1 MRLFSPQGGKIHVR
15 KGCRVIDILEFKV
28 EDEKFQ
34 RILKRADFA
43 SAEIRER
50 VEEII
55 ATVRKG
61 GDAALCECSRK
72 FDGVEITPE
81 NLLVTEEEYREA
93 QNAVEA
99 DFLTTAT
106 LARVN
111 IRRFHEYQ
119 RRVGYIHDDGDGV
132 RLSKRVLPLKS
143 AGLYCPA
150 GSAPL
155 FSTMLMCAIPAQIAG
170 VERICAC
177 VSPGKD
183 GKVNPYILSIA
194 KMLDLG
200 AVYKVGGAHAI
211 AAMAYGT
218 ESIKA
223 VDKIVGPGGP
233 YVNMAK
239 RLVFG
244 ACGIDSLAGPS
255 EIVIVADKT
264 ASARFVAADLISQLE
279 HGSGHES
286 GVVLTD
292 SRDLAAGIKIE
303 LEKQLKKL
311 SRSEKIIAALERFG
325 AVYLCKNLYEAIDA
339 ANLIAPEHLEII
351 AVDQDDL
358 LGEVV
363 NAGAVFLGGYS
374 PEPVGDYFAG
384 TNHVLP
390 TAGAA
395 RFMSSLSV
403 YDFVKDIS
411 VIRYTQERLLRTG
424 RHIIRMAELEGLTA
438 HANAIKVRLE
448 NQ

>member
-1 MRLFSPQGGKIHVR
+1 M
-15 KGCRVIDILEFKV
+15 IDILEYRPD
-28 EDEKFQ
+28 EEKFR

-43 SAEIRER
+43 GTEIRER

-55 ATVRKG
+55 AAVRKG
-61 GDAALCECSRK
+61 GDAALCELSRK
-72 FDGVEITPE
+72 IDGVELTPE
-81 NLLVTEEEYREA
+81 TLTVSEAEFQEA
-93 QNAVEA
+93 QNLVEA

-119 RRVGYIHDDGDGV
+119 RRSGYIHDDGDGV
-132 RLSKRVLPLKS
+132 RLSKRVLPLRS

-170 VERICAC
+170 VGRICAC
-177 VSPGKD
+177 VSAGKD
-183 GKVNPYILSIA
+183 GKVNPYILSVA
-194 KMLDLG
+194 KMLDLP
-200 AVYKVGGAHAI
+200 AVYKIGGAHAI

-218 ESIKA
+218 ETIKQ

-286 GVVLTD
+286 GVVFTD
-292 SRDLAAGIKIE
+292 SRDLAAGIQIE
-303 LEKQLKKL
+303 LDKQLKKL
-311 SRSEKIIAALERFG
+311 SRADKILAALERFG

-339 ANLIAPEHLEII
+339 SNLIAPEHLEIV
-351 AVDQDDL
+351 AENEEEL
-358 LGEVV
+358 LGEVL
-363 NAGAVFLGGYS
+363 NAGAVFLGSYS
-374 PEPVGDYFAG
+374 SEPVGDYFAG

-411 VIRYTQERLLRTG
+411 VIRYSQERLLRTG

-438 HANAIKVRLE
+438 HANAIRVRLE
-448 NQ
+448 DPR